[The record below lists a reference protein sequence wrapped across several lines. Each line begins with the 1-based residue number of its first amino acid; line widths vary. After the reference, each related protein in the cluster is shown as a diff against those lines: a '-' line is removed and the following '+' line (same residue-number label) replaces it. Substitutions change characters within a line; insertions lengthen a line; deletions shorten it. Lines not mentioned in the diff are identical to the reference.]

1 MKIKR
6 SRWTESWNAGYVIR
20 ITKNVSVSHSR
31 DRGDRG
37 LSGSGGSSMNP
48 GLAGDVEILS
58 I

>member
-1 MKIKR
+1 MC
-6 SRWTESWNAGYVIR
+6 
-20 ITKNVSVSHSR
+20 R